1 MTKAAHDNNTLAR
14 MALITGMVALLAL
27 MLSWT
32 TPAAAF
38 IEEDPGEEATTQQD
52 ATQQDATQQD
62 PAGSGT
68 GFVEV
73 ESAPSAPTG
82 GVDAGFGG
90 TASASSGGFGLPYAV
105 AAALLGLTAV
115 AHVVRVRRVATADL

>member
-1 MTKAAHDNNTLAR
+1 MTKAAHDNHTLAR
-14 MALITGMVALLAL
+14 LALITGMVALLAL

-52 ATQQDATQQD
+52 ATQQE
-62 PAGSGT
+62 PAGSETGD

-73 ESAPSAPTG
+73 EGATSVPSG

-90 TASASSGGFGLPYAV
+90 TASSSGGFGLPYAV